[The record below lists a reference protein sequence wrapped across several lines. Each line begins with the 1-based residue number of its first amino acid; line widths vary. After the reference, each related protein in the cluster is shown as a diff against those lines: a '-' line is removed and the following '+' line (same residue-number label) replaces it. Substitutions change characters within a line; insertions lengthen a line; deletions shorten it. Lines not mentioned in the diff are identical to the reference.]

1 MSFLRTLKRAFG
13 FGGDELDEE
22 ELEGIDA
29 TVVPL
34 NRHADTASA
43 APAETPEHHNAMQS
57 GPQDSVE
64 SDDAAPSTTVLPSQ
78 IFETVVRVFNESLPP
93 FLRDSADEQK
103 QRDILYN
110 ALDES
115 MKQYLQRLA
124 DEARERCNA
133 HWASE
138 RSNLQQ
144 QVDDARAKVQ
154 KEKDESS
161 ESKKQQLSAER
172 QKRALGERVRDLET
186 QLAKAE
192 AENEQ
197 LSLENKSM
205 ANKLRVSAVL
215 GADISP
221 DGEAQKQM
229 VLKINELTAKLDTAD
244 AEAESLRQE
253 LNEARTLVE
262 TKEADLKKAL
272 DEKQAKAD
280 EADAFHASLG
290 KEEALRNDLQKEV
303 ENLRTA
309 LEQSRAKDNLGD
321 AMLTDLNSQ
330 LGRLRAEHE
339 SLQEQLR
346 LTQSERTAL
355 QAELD
360 KCRNDLNEAN
370 GNLEV
375 VEEMHVQLTRLE
387 DARKNNETFL
397 RKQKDELLK
406 TRERV
411 QQLELENAEYAS
423 TLQKKDGTIHHL
435 EELTDSLRKT
445 IENNVYE
452 HAQSQ
457 SGLRAEIERLKRF
470 IKEEPEEDQEPPL
483 GAGLSEEPE
492 FVEPAQKPGRPAAD
506 ADKGKRGRTKEKKT
520 AISAIDESIED
531 TDWLIATPPPQ
542 KTKADADNDNPE
554 FGYKAPV
561 RKQLPD
567 NPAQMLLF
575 D

>member
-1 MSFLRTLKRAFG
+1 MPFLRTLKRAFG

-29 TVVPL
+29 RVVPL
-34 NRHADTASA
+34 NRHADSVSAVSDGTSEPQEAANDGQLDPAPGETSGASA
-43 APAETPEHHNAMQS
+43 VM
-57 GPQDSVE
+57 
-64 SDDAAPSTTVLPSQ
+64 PSQ

-103 QRDILYN
+103 QRDLLYN

-124 DEARERCNA
+124 DEARERCDA

-138 RSNLQQ
+138 RTSLQQ
-144 QVDDARAKVQ
+144 QVDDARAREQ
-154 KEKDESS
+154 KGKEESS

-197 LSLENKSM
+197 LVLENKSM

-215 GADISP
+215 GADASP
-221 DGEAQKQM
+221 DGEAQKQL
-229 VLKINELTAKLDTAD
+229 VLKINELTAKLDSAD
-244 AEAESLRQE
+244 TESESLRQE
-253 LNEARTLVE
+253 LNEARTLVS
-262 TKEADLKKAL
+262 TKEADLKIAL
-272 DEKQAKAD
+272 KEKQAKAE

-290 KEEALRNDLQKEV
+290 KEEALRADLQKEV
-303 ENLRTA
+303 ESLRTA
-309 LEQSRAKDNLGD
+309 LEQSRVKDDMGD
-321 AMLTDLNSQ
+321 VMLSDLNSQ

-339 SLQEQLR
+339 STQEQLR
-346 LTQSERTAL
+346 NTQAERTAL

-360 KCRNDLNEAN
+360 KYRSDLSEAN
-370 GNLEV
+370 RNLEV

-387 DARKNNETFL
+387 DARKNNEIFL

-457 SGLRAEIERLKRF
+457 SGLRAEIERLKRM
-470 IKEEPEEDQEPPL
+470 IKDGPAEDQEPPL
-483 GAGLSEEPE
+483 GAGLSDEPE
-492 FVEPAQKPGRPAAD
+492 FVEHAQKSGRHTAD
-506 ADKGKRGRTKEKKT
+506 TDKGKRGRNKEKKS

-542 KTKADADNDNPE
+542 KTKADVENDNPE

-567 NPAQMLLF
+567 NPAQVLLF

>member
-34 NRHADTASA
+34 NRHADTASSA
-43 APAETPEHHNAMQS
+43 RAETPEQHNAMQNS
-57 GPQDSVE
+57 PKDQAV
-64 SDDAAPSTTVLPSQ
+64 SDDAAPSAAVLPSQ

-197 LSLENKSM
+197 LTLENKSM

-215 GADISP
+215 GADMSP
-221 DGEAQKQM
+221 DGEAQKQL

-244 AEAESLRQE
+244 AETELLRQA

-262 TKEADLKKAL
+262 TKDADLKKAL

-330 LGRLRAEHE
+330 LGRLCAEHE

-346 LTQSERTAL
+346 LTQSERTAI

-370 GNLEV
+370 GNLAV
-375 VEEMHVQLTRLE
+375 VEEMHLQLTRLE

-492 FVEPAQKPGRPAAD
+492 FVEPAQKYGRPTPD
-506 ADKGKRGRTKEKKT
+506 AEKGKRSRGKEKKT

-542 KTKADADNDNPE
+542 KTKADSDNDNPE

>member
-43 APAETPEHHNAMQS
+43 APAETPEQHNAMQNS
-57 GPQDSVE
+57 PKDQAV
-64 SDDAAPSTTVLPSQ
+64 SDGAAPSAAVLPSQ

-124 DEARERCNA
+124 EDARERCNA

-144 QVDDARAKVQ
+144 QVDDARARVQ

-221 DGEAQKQM
+221 DGEAQKQL

-244 AEAESLRQE
+244 AETESLRQA

-346 LTQSERTAL
+346 LTQSERTAI

-370 GNLEV
+370 GNLAV
-375 VEEMHVQLTRLE
+375 VEEMHLQLTRLE

-470 IKEEPEEDQEPPL
+470 IKEEPEEGQEPPL

-492 FVEPAQKPGRPAAD
+492 FVEPAQKYGRPTPD
-506 ADKGKRGRTKEKKT
+506 AEKVKRNRGKEKTT